1 VAPAS
6 GRGGLFFAGNPLR
19 SKGSVVQ
26 NRIKAGP
33 APDSSP
39 ARVLWPFIVVMAVL
53 LALCIGGYR
62 VMSSVRAFVGGE
74 SLWSKGHSVAVA
86 QLRVYAVSGSPE
98 AYRRFVD
105 ALEVP
110 LGDRE
115 AREALDESPPD
126 LERAR
131 AGFLRGGNHPEDVD
145 GMVWLYRGF
154 ARTPLM
160 RDAVAAW
167 VEGDRLIAELNDVG
181 RRLQQRLARP
191 DPLDADEQRVLQARL
206 DELDAELIGLEKR
219 FSSSLG
225 IASRDA
231 LGLLEWAVV
240 LLTLVMGVVVVAYA
254 SRALRR
260 HERARRQLAEAHQRW
275 SLAASAAGI
284 GVFEWRAGD
293 DRYHIDQRG
302 AALFGLQTGPEGV
315 DVARRDWRDLL
326 HADDLPAVRESV
338 SRARGDGAVFRVRY
352 RARLPGGEA
361 RHLESVGL
369 LQQGADGQRTRVLG
383 VVRDVSEEELRTR
396 LDIEKT
402 AAERVAKA
410 RMEFLSRLS
419 HELRTP
425 LNAVL
430 GFAQLMQTDAG
441 DPLSTLQAERMAHI
455 SAAGTHLLHLVNDV
469 LDVTRIDAGH
479 LPVQVVRTPLQPVL
493 EAALRQVEP
502 QRRALGI
509 TIDAGLPEPALCVV
523 ADPVR
528 LEQVFVN
535 LLTNGC
541 KYNRPGGRLLVKQR
555 AEGEQLWIDFQD
567 QGEGLDGEEIDE
579 LFQPFKRL
587 TRHWRVEGTGLGLV
601 IVKLLLAQMG
611 GGIDVA
617 STRGEGS
624 VFSVRLATCG
634 E

>member
-1 VAPAS
+1 MQNNAI
-6 GRGGLFFAGNPLR
+6 G
-19 SKGSVVQ
+19 GSVS
-26 NRIKAGP
+26 P
-33 APDSSP
+33 ASP
-39 ARVLWPFIVVMAVL
+39 ARVLWPFVVVMVVL

-74 SLWSKGHSVAVA
+74 SLWSKGHSVASA
-86 QLRVYAVSGSPE
+86 QLRAYATHGDPG
-98 AYRRFVD
+98 AYQRFLA

-110 LGDRE
+110 LGDRD
-115 AREALDESPPD
+115 ARQALDLSPPD

-131 AGFLRGGNHPEDVD
+131 AGFLRGGNHPDDID

-154 ARTPLM
+154 SRTPLM
-160 RDAVAAW
+160 RDALTAW
-167 VEGDRLIAELNDVG
+167 VEGDRLIAELHDVG
-181 RRLQQRLARP
+181 RRLRQRQLLP
-191 DPLDADEQRVLQARL
+191 DPLSADEQLAFLATL
-206 DELDAELIGLEKR
+206 DELDGRLMAQEKQ
-219 FSSSLG
+219 FSASLG
-225 IASRDA
+225 AASREA
-231 LGLLEWAVV
+231 LALLEWVVVGLTAVMGLVV
-240 LLTLVMGVVVVAYA
+240 LGYA

-260 HERARRQLAEAHQRW
+260 HERARHQLAEAHRRW
-275 SLAASAAGI
+275 SLAAAAAGI
-284 GVFEWRAGD
+284 GVFEWRSGD
-293 DRYHIDQRG
+293 DRYHVDQRG
-302 AALFGLQTGPEGV
+302 AALFGLQTGPEGA
-315 DVARRDWRDLL
+315 DVAQRDWRELL
-326 HADDLPAVRESV
+326 HADDLPAVREAV
-338 SRARGDGAVFRVRY
+338 GRARGDGAVFRVRY
-352 RARLPGGEA
+352 RALLPGGEA
-361 RHLESVGL
+361 RHLESVGM
-369 LQQGADGQRTRVLG
+369 LQQGPGGERTRVLG
-383 VVRDVSEEELRTR
+383 VVRDVSEEEQRTR

-402 AAERVAKA
+402 AAERVARA

-430 GFAQLMQTDAG
+430 GFAQLMQTDTAE
-441 DPLSTLQAERMAHI
+441 PLSPLQAERMGHI
-455 SAAGTHLLHLVNDV
+455 GAAGTHLLHLVNDV

-479 LPVQVVRTPLQPVL
+479 LPVQVVRTPLKPVL

-509 TIDAGLPEPALCVV
+509 TIDAGLPDQPLCVV

-541 KYNRPGGRLLVKQR
+541 KYNRPGGRLSVGHR
-555 AEGEQLWIDFQD
+555 SDGEQLWIDFRD

-617 STRGEGS
+617 STRGQGS
-624 VFSVRLATCG
+624 VFSVRLATAG